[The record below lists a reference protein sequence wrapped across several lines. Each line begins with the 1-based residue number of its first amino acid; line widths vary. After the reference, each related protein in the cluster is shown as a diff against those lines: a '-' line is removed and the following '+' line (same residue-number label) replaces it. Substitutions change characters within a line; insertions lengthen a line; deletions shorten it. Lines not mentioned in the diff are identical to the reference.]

1 MKTYIRR
8 QTLLGHKYWEIRVLG
23 HYIHTRG
30 FYRAKFWQQ
39 LSINVRKAANERH

>member
-1 MKTYIRR
+1 MKTYMRR
-8 QTLLGHKYWEIRVLG
+8 KTLLENKYWEIRVFG

-39 LSINVRKAANERH
+39 ISLNIREAASERH